1 MDKKCANLYTIKIW
15 TERKSGREEEERT
28 KVEKEKMIVR
38 PNGGIWRRG
47 KKAVTAKGNEIKMR
61 KGARG
66 RQASDTGIC

>member
-1 MDKKCANLYTIKIW
+1 MCKFVHHKNMDGKKKWARRRGTYESGKRKDDSK
-15 TERKSGREEEERT
+15 TE
-28 KVEKEKMIVR
+28 
-38 PNGGIWRRG
+38 WRRR